1 MREIE
6 SCRWSQTHGCW
17 YCDYADDEIQAINR
31 VLKGHATIDI
41 SKLDTGAKG
50 KMSVVREFE
59 LMGQP
64 IRQIPP
70 EYIKVLEKQRYSV
83 NTIKTYVSMFS
94 EFVNYYAERELEE
107 IKKEE
112 IHNYIHYLVK
122 ERKLSISSQNQAIN
136 AIKFYYERVLNLP
149 RETYYFE
156 RPRSEKPLP
165 EVLSKEEVR
174 QILRSVRNLKHK
186 CVLTLIYSAGL
197 RIGEAINLKVSD
209 ISFDR
214 GTLRVKMGKGRKDR
228 LTVLSEAAIP
238 LLERYIQYYQPDN
251 YLFEGWY
258 NDRYSYS
265 SIRAIFRR
273 ALMDCGINKR
283 LTVHSLRHS
292 FATHLMEHGT
302 DLRYIQTLLGHSS
315 SKTTEIYT
323 HVSTNALMNIKSPLD
338 I

>member
-1 MREIE
+1 MLH
-6 SCRWSQTHGCW
+6 QL
-17 YCDYADDEIQAINR
+17 
-31 VLKGHATIDI
+31 LKGVAITDI
-41 SKLDTGAKG
+41 SKLDTGSKG

-59 LMGQP
+59 LTGQP
-64 IRQIPP
+64 IRPIPP
-70 EYIKVLEKQRYSV
+70 DYIKVLEKQRYSG

-107 IKKEE
+107 IDKEE
-112 IHNYIHYLVK
+112 IHDYIHYLVK
-122 ERKLSISSQNQAIN
+122 ERKLSTSSQNQAIN
-136 AIKFYYERVLNLP
+136 AIKFYYEKVLNLA

-156 RPRSEKPLP
+156 RPRPEKPLP
-165 EVLSKEEVR
+165 DVLSREEVQ
-174 QILRSVRNLKHK
+174 QILASVRNLKHK
-186 CVLTLIYSAGL
+186 CVLTLIYSSGL
-197 RIGEAINLKVSD
+197 RIGEAINLKVGD

-214 GTLRVKMGKGRKDR
+214 KTLTVKMGKGKKDR
-228 LTVLSEAAIP
+228 LTVLSDNAMP
-238 LLERYIQYYQPDN
+238 LLEKYIHHYQPDK
-251 YLFEGWY
+251 YLFAGWH

-302 DLRYIQTLLGHSS
+302 DLRYIQTLLGHNSTR
-315 SKTTEIYT
+315 TTEIYT
-323 HVSTNALMNIKSPLD
+323 HVSRNAIMNIKSPLD